1 MYRMPV
7 IVCPAC
13 DLAHRLTTAPAGG
26 RRQCARCRAPLQRPE
41 NASIDTAI
49 ALAVCASVL
58 LLLSNV
64 YPLVAMHV
72 NGSSRDTTLIGAAL
86 GLYAQGF
93 KSLAALVFLTTVVAP
108 LLQIISLLYV
118 LIPLWRGR
126 HAFGQNAVLRVL
138 TRVRPWS
145 FMEVFMLGAL
155 VALVRLSNFAH
166 IAAGI
171 ALWSCALLMLCLS
184 ALTSVTSPEQLWRW
198 VEESRE

>member
-1 MYRMPV
+1 MPV

-13 DLAHRLTTAPAGG
+13 DLAHRLTAAPASG
-26 RRQCARCRAPLQRPE
+26 RRQCARCRAPLQRRE

-49 ALAVCASVL
+49 ALALCALVL
-58 LLLSNV
+58 LLLSNA
-64 YPLVAMHV
+64 YPLVAMQV

-93 KSLAALVFLTTVVAP
+93 ESLAALVFLTTVVAP
-108 LLQIISLLYV
+108 LLQIVSLLYV
-118 LIPLWRGR
+118 LVPLWRGR
-126 HAFGQNAVLRVL
+126 RAFGQNAVLRAL

-166 IAAGI
+166 VAPGI
-171 ALWSCALLMLCLS
+171 ALGSCALLMLCLS
-184 ALTSVTSPEQLWRW
+184 ALSSITSPEQLWRW